1 MMTGTGHA
9 RSRRDEEKKET
20 QEAVPEQKRVEEKV
34 ERKKAP
40 PKPQGKKVKLY
51 SGARKTARATASIY
65 PGTGKVRVNGR
76 ILELWEPEVARL
88 HMLAP
93 AQVTG
98 ELREKFDIDVKVAGG
113 GFMGQADAAA
123 MAIARAYVDQSR
135 GSEARERMN
144 AYNKY
149 LLSGDPRQT
158 EPKKF
163 GGPGARRK
171 RQKSYR

>member
-1 MMTGTGHA
+1 MMKGTGFA
-9 RSRRDEEKKET
+9 RSQRGEEEKET
-20 QEAVPEQKRVEEKV
+20 PEAVPEQKRVEEK
-34 ERKKAP
+34 KKAP
-40 PKPQGKKVKLY
+40 PKLQVKKVKLY
-51 SGARKTARATASIY
+51 SGARKTARATASLF
-65 PGTGKVRVNGR
+65 PGTGKVRINGR
-76 ILELWEPEVARL
+76 ILELWEPEAARL

-93 AQVTG
+93 ALVLG
-98 ELREKFDIDVKVAGG
+98 ELRERFDVDVKVAGG

-135 GSEARERMN
+135 GNEARERMN

-149 LLSGDPRQT
+149 LLSGDPRQA
-158 EPKKF
+158 ESKKF

>member
-1 MMTGTGHA
+1 MVSQSAKQQA
-9 RSRRDEEKKET
+9 R
-20 QEAVPEQKRVEEKV
+20 
-34 ERKKAP
+34 
-40 PKPQGKKVKLY
+40 KVKLY

-65 PGTGKVRVNGR
+65 PGSGKIRVNGHV
-76 ILELWEPEVARL
+76 LELWEPETARL

-93 AQVTG
+93 ALVVAD
-98 ELREKFDIDVKVAGG
+98 LREKFDLDVKVSGG

-123 MAIARAYVDQSR
+123 MAIARAYIDQSR
-135 GSEARERMN
+135 GNEARDKMN

-149 LLSGDPRQT
+149 LLSGDPRQA